1 MKLTDGLM
9 GEHALFYALI
19 DRVEQLTGEA
29 KELPELRGVASL
41 LERAVISHARLE
53 EELLLA
59 ALEEKGHAGGPMA
72 IMRAE
77 HAEIAEMVAAL
88 PGFKTLSEVKEALTS
103 LLGVLRNHFRNE
115 EAFLFP
121 LSEGLL
127 GESALTELGAR
138 WAVERGLP

>member
-1 MKLTDGLM
+1 M
-9 GEHALFYALI
+9 I

-29 KELPELRGVASL
+29 KELPELRAAASL
-41 LERAVISHARLE
+41 LERAVVTHARLE

-59 ALEEKGHAGGPMA
+59 ALEEKGHVGGPMA

-77 HAEIAEMVAAL
+77 HEEIHEMVAAL
-88 PGFKTLSEVKEALTS
+88 PGFTTLGEVKDGLTS
-103 LLGVLRNHFRNE
+103 LLEVLRNHFRNE

-127 GESALTELGAR
+127 GEATLSELGAR

>member
-1 MKLTDGLM
+1 MKLTDGLL

-29 KELPELRGVASL
+29 KELPELRAAASL
-41 LERAVISHARLE
+41 LERAVVTHARLE

-59 ALEEKGHAGGPMA
+59 ALEEKGHVGGPMA

-77 HAEIAEMVAAL
+77 HEEIHGMVTAL
-88 PGFKTLSEVKEALTS
+88 PGLKTLDEVKEALAS
-103 LLGVLRNHFRNE
+103 LLEMLRNHFRNE

-127 GESALTELGAR
+127 GEGALTELGAR